1 MKKLIVTIAI
11 VLGMGLTS
19 FAQGEYY
26 GSVNPT
32 EDNGFFNLGKGFFNN
47 GDDMPLLPEISEY
60 DEEDLAFSNYSQ
72 NNGENGLFGMGAL
85 YDRGNRDGGLVLPN
99 MHNLT
104 DDQEGDS
111 GPLGSGIAVL
121 MGLGAAYLV
130 GKRRKED

>member
-1 MKKLIVTIAI
+1 MKKLIVTFAI
-11 VLGMGLTS
+11 VLGMGVTS

-32 EDNGFFNLGKGFFNN
+32 EDNGFFNLWKGFFNN

-85 YDRGNRDGGLVLPN
+85 YDRGNRNGSPLVLPG
-99 MHNLT
+99 MH
-104 DDQEGDS
+104 DSDQDQD

-121 MGLGAAYLV
+121 VGLGAAYLV
-130 GKRRKED
+130 GKRRKEE